1 MLLCVDHM
9 EKTFYYRIASL
20 TLKTQR
26 KMPHFEA
33 FECEET
39 EPDVIMEE
47 TEETPAD
54 GQDIIS
60 GDMAHRKVPGGWF
73 FHSNPQTKT
82 GLIVSDDYARLRFI
96 PKYREGVTEKEALFI
111 RVALECRFIQMGYVS
126 LHAAAVELDGKA
138 YAFTGPSGMG
148 KSTRAEA
155 WGSGMGATLIS
166 GDRPLIDSKTM
177 TLYGVPWDGKE
188 QNYRN
193 ESFEL
198 AAIFDIRRS
207 PAALLR
213 KMRFEQRRRLLLK
226 QCFMPMWDNLTAAA
240 QIMNISR
247 LASDAQILRT
257 FCGPEEEDGRL
268 LYETFCKGDFKEERT
283 DMKAKSGFILRNIV
297 GEHMLMPVDD
307 NIGKFDGTVLFNDVS
322 AFIWE
327 KMKEPVSRD
336 DLLKAILDEYE
347 VDEATAAADLDNVLK
362 KFEELDIIT
371 NE

>member
-1 MLLCVDHM
+1 M
-9 EKTFYYRIASL
+9 YYRIASL
-20 TLKTQR
+20 TLKTER
-26 KMPHFEA
+26 KLPHFDA
-33 FECEET
+33 FECAKA

-47 TEETPAD
+47 TAEEVPEGAD
-54 GQDIIS
+54 ICS
-60 GDMAHRKVPGGWF
+60 GDITHRKIPGGWF
-73 FHSNPQTKT
+73 FHSRPESKT
-82 GLIVSDDYARLRFI
+82 GLIVSDDYSRLRYI
-96 PKYREGVTEKEALFI
+96 PRYLEGVTEKEALFI
-111 RVALECRFIQMGYVS
+111 RVALECRLIQMGYLS
-126 LHAAAVELDGKA
+126 LHAAAVEMDGKA

-166 GDRPLIDSKTM
+166 GDRPLIDTKTM

-188 QNYRN
+188 QNFRN

-207 PAALLR
+207 EAVLLR
-213 KMRFEQRRRLLLK
+213 QMKFGQRRRLLLK
-226 QCFMPMWDNLTAAA
+226 QSFMPMWDNLTAAA
-240 QIMNISR
+240 QIVNINR
-247 LASDAQILRT
+247 LASGAQILRT
-257 FCGPEEEDGRL
+257 FCGPAEEDGAE
-268 LYETFCKGDFKEERT
+268 LYETFVKGDIKEEKT
-283 DMKAKSGFILRNIV
+283 DMKAKNGFILRNIV

-327 KMKEPVSRD
+327 KMSEPISRD

-347 VDEATAAADLDNVLK
+347 VDEATAAADLDAVLK